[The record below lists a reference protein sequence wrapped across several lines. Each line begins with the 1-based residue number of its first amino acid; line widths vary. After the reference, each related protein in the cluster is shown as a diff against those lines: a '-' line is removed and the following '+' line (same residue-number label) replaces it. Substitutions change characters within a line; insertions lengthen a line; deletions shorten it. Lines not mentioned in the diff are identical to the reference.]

1 MNMNKKSA
9 VTSDSK
15 VGDSMEI
22 TAADLRLAPWRA
34 AATWVNSGNEQ
45 HTAKDVLIAAG
56 LDWHVEKSP
65 ITTNV
70 ITQNGVQ
77 LLEITDK
84 VANVKMHNGIG
95 SVVGVTSPSYTILQN
110 AEVTDFLEETIQV
123 SGATYDSAGELK
135 NGSVV
140 YFAAKMP
147 QGITIDGNDQ
157 LDTYIVIK
165 NGHDGGTPLV
175 LEIKH
180 IRLMCTNGMAGWRN
194 LNRVSIRHTSRMAGR
209 HDEVRR
215 ALQIVNAEHELF
227 QQEVQGLYETAI
239 TDNEFKKIVEKAF
252 PLDKDATLRT
262 QHSVEATRAAV
273 WGIYRGD
280 TQTNIHGTQWGAW
293 QAFVEYA
300 DWMRPVRNGKA
311 DAGMFRAERHML
323 GATDAFK
330 ERTFDLVTL

>member
-1 MNMNKKSA
+1 MNKKSA
-9 VTSDSK
+9 VTADSK

-22 TAADLRLAPWRA
+22 TAADLRTAPWRA
-34 AATWVNSGNEQ
+34 AATWINSGDEQ
-45 HTAKDVLIAAG
+45 HTARDVLVAAG
-56 LDWHVEKSP
+56 LDWCVEKSP
-65 ITTNV
+65 ITTSLISV
-70 ITQNGVQ
+70 QGVQ
-77 LLEITDK
+77 TLDIADK
-84 VANVKMHNGIG
+84 VANIKVHNGVG
-95 SVVGVTSPSYTILQN
+95 TVVGVTSPSYSILQN
-110 AEVTDFLEETIQV
+110 EEVTDFLEETIQV
-123 SGATYDSAGELK
+123 SGAAYDSAGELK
-135 NGSVV
+135 NGSLV

-147 QGITIDGNDQ
+147 QGITIDGNDS

-180 IRLMCTNGMAGWRN
+180 IRLLCTNGMAGWKN
-194 LNRVSIRHTSRMAGR
+194 MNRVSIRHTSRMAAR

-227 QQEVQGLYETAI
+227 QQQVQGLYELSM
-239 TDNEFKKIVEKAF
+239 TDNKFKKIVEQAF

-262 QHSVEATRAAV
+262 QNSVEATRETV

-280 TQTNIHGTQWGAW
+280 TQRNIHGTQWGAW

-300 DWMRPVRNGKA
+300 DWSRPVRNGKA
-311 DAGMFRAERHML
+311 DAGIFRAERHML